1 MQKSMTKFFRN
12 FEGTRFLAVLLS
24 MRREKGMIYSKLIV
38 EDKNGVV
45 LKNNLRATLNIL
57 LEERRMVSKRGY
69 WYLLRL

>member
-24 MRREKGMIYSKLIV
+24 MRREKGMICSKLIV

-45 LKNNLRATLNIL
+45 LKNNLRATYTRVEYSSGREKNG
-57 LEERRMVSKRGY
+57 K
-69 WYLLRL
+69 